1 MKSYDADSENH
12 FGADESKDLLNLISE
27 ALDASED
34 GLAIWRAIRDE
45 DGSIKDFKL
54 LLMNTSGLAG
64 LPKGMQEPIGKS
76 IEEVT
81 GEIVSKG
88 LSSLFIRALTNG
100 HSVKEIVAGFAPD
113 GTSGSFEN
121 TVVPFG
127 RDLVFA
133 TYRDVSVDQREHKK
147 LVWLTEHDFLTGMP
161 NRAKLQEFLGESY
174 LMSNAHKTLMAFVF
188 IDIDYFK
195 QVNDRFG
202 HDAGDALLV
211 NFVKRIRHS
220 LPERAL
226 VARIAGD
233 EFGICIQ
240 DVKDEQQLKE
250 LMENVFT
257 AMKRP
262 FTFDHV
268 ETSISCSAGCVITDG
283 SVEPEEIMRVAD
295 KLMYQAKNEGR
306 KKYVVGSLLELT

>member
-1 MKSYDADSENH
+1 MMKSYEEGHENQTSAEVSE
-12 FGADESKDLLNLISE
+12 ALLTLISD

-34 GLAIWRAIRDE
+34 GLAIWRAVRNDE
-45 DGSIKDFKL
+45 GSIVDFTL

-64 LPKGMQEPIGKS
+64 LPQDMQEPIGKS

-81 GEIVSKG
+81 GSLVSKG
-88 LSSLFIRALTNG
+88 LSRLFVQALTDG
-100 HSVKEIVAGFAPD
+100 RAAKEIVPGFTRD
-113 GTSGSFEN
+113 GKSGSFEN

-133 TYRDVSVDQREHKK
+133 TCRDVSDDQREHKK
-147 LVWLTEHDFLTGMP
+147 LLWLTEHDFLTGMP

-174 LMSNAHKTLMAFVF
+174 LMSNEHKTMMAFVF

-195 QVNDRFG
+195 QVNDRLG

-226 VARIAGD
+226 VARIVGD

-240 DVKDEQQLKE
+240 DVKDMQQLKE

-262 FTFDHV
+262 FTFNH
-268 ETSISCSAGCVITDG
+268 
-283 SVEPEEIMRVAD
+283 
-295 KLMYQAKNEGR
+295 
-306 KKYVVGSLLELT
+306 

>member
-1 MKSYDADSENH
+1 MKSYESGHENKS
-12 FGADESKDLLNLISE
+12 AAEVQQDLLTLISD

-34 GLAIWRAIRDE
+34 GFAIWKSVRDD
-45 DGSIKDFKL
+45 DGSITDFVL
-54 LLMNTSGLAG
+54 LLMNTSGLEG
-64 LPKGMQEPIGKS
+64 LDKNISNPVGMS
-76 IEEVT
+76 IEQICGDET
-81 GEIVSKG
+81 ATG
-88 LSSLFIRALTNG
+88 LSNLFRLALSEG
-100 HSVKEIVAGFAPD
+100 HSVKEVVPGLEPD
-113 GTSGSFEN
+113 GSRGSFEN

-147 LVWLTEHDFLTGMP
+147 LLWLTEHDFLTGMP

-174 LMSNAHKTLMAFVF
+174 LMSNEHKTMMAFVF

-240 DVKDEQQLKE
+240 DVKDMQQLKE

-306 KKYVVGSLLELT
+306 TRFVIEPLMATT

>member
-12 FGADESKDLLNLISE
+12 IGADGSKDLLNLISE

-88 LSSLFIRALTNG
+88 LSSLFTRALMDG
-100 HSVKEIVAGFAPD
+100 RAAKEIVPGFAPD

-174 LMSNAHKTLMAFVF
+174 LMSNEHKSLMAFVF

-220 LPERAL
+220 LPERAM

-268 ETSISCSAGCVITDG
+268 ETSISCSAGCVISDG

-306 KKYVVGSLLELT
+306 RKYVVESLRELT